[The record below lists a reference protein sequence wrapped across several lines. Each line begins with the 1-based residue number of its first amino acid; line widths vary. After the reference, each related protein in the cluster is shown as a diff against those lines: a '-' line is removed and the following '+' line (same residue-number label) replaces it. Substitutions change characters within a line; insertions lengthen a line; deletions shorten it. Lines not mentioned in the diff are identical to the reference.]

1 MTDIYDNKENKMTK
15 LLEFELQNA
24 ADRLIREMLK
34 VKNGETVVITA
45 DTCSNE
51 AVVNAT
57 AASVY
62 AAGGKPMVITTATPS
77 GVGKAADK
85 DLPVEALGAA
95 LSFTDVWIEY
105 NKQWLLYSTPFES
118 AFNNNKKIRYI
129 NLVEMNP
136 DLMIRNIGNI
146 DIGQLAEFM
155 CKFEIMNKA
164 AKTYRVT
171 TTAGTNLTFETNP
184 LHLVCNDCG
193 DASKPGMNMMPGQ
206 LNIVPEFDT
215 VQGTIVFDGS
225 LVPPFRLLDAP
236 VKLTIENSKIVKVE
250 GGIQAEQF
258 SDWLNSFGDPNM
270 FKLAHMAYGLNPG
283 AKLTGD
289 IVEDERVWGCVEWGI
304 GYVSPIDAP
313 PAGQDAKSHCD
324 GICLN
329 ASVWLDDVQVLDR
342 GKFVHPELKAYEDKI
357 FKRQA

>member
-1 MTDIYDNKENKMTK
+1 MSKF
-15 LLEFELQNA
+15 LGFELQNA
-24 ADRLIREMLK
+24 ADRLIKEMLQ
-34 VKNGETVVITA
+34 VKKGETVVITA

-51 AVVNAT
+51 TVVNAT

-77 GVGKAADK
+77 GVGKAADN

-95 LSFTDVWIEY
+95 LSYADVWIEY
-105 NKQWLLYSTPFES
+105 NKQWLLYSTPFEI

-136 DLMIRNIGNI
+136 DLLVRNIGNI
-146 DIGQLAEFM
+146 DMTLLAEFM
-155 CKFEIMNKA
+155 QKFTDMNIK
-164 AKTYRVT
+164 AKTYKVKT
-171 TTAGTNLTFETNP
+171 PSGTDLTFATNP
-184 LHLVCNDCG
+184 NHLVCNDSG

-215 VQGTIVFDGS
+215 IQGTIVFDGS
-225 LVPPFRLLDAP
+225 LTPPFRLLDAP
-236 VKLTIENSKIVKVE
+236 IKLTIENSKIVKIE
-250 GGIQAEQF
+250 GGNQAEQF
-258 SDWLNSFGDPNM
+258 KEWLNSFNDPNM

-313 PAGQDAKSHCD
+313 PLGQDAKSHCD

-329 ASVWLDDVQVLDR
+329 ASVWLDDVLVLDN
-342 GKFVHPELKAYEDKI
+342 GKFIEPELKSYEDKI
-357 FKRQA
+357 FKRRNYEKIN